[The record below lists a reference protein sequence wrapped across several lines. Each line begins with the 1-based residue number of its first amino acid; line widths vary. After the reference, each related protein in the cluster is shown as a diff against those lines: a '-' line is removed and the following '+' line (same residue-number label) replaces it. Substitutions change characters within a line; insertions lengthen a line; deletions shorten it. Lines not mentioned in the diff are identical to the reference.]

1 MTALSRHAPAR
12 SRRGFTL
19 IEILVVLL
27 VLGILAGLA
36 YARLQ
41 SSKDKAVVA
50 GMTSDLH
57 AIAQEQEAYYF
68 QKRFYS
74 PTIDSLNANPS
85 PGNVIV
91 IVDGTAS
98 GWSGSVSNPKVA
110 KQCYIFVGSS
120 APIGSATKDGVIDCS

>member
-1 MTALSRHAPAR
+1 MTVLPRRRPADSRV
-12 SRRGFTL
+12 GFTL

-27 VLGILAGLA
+27 VMGILAGLA

-57 AIAQEQEAYYF
+57 AIAEEQEAYYI

-98 GWSGSVSNPKVA
+98 GWSGSVSNPNVV
-110 KQCYIFVGSS
+110 KQCYIFVGTA
-120 APIGSATKDGVIDCS
+120 APIGSATNDGVINCS